1 MHKQI
6 RQNRT
11 DDTPLRGAA
20 RTLNNRP
27 ILAFHW
33 RPQPSFDVEQ
43 RPSALHVLSDS
54 TQQEFVVNII
64 EQTFYIE
71 LKNPIVFPAALAR
84 DSYGIE
90 SRFTW
95 SIAIRVCQKDCVQ
108 IRLDQLFDNC
118 LSHAICYGGHGCFEL
133 HSSPARLWD
142 RPR

>member
-1 MHKQI
+1 MHQPVVRIPAPWEVRVCPRHPEVERVVHKQI

-64 EQTFYIE
+64 ERLLDRLPTTALIISTTI
-71 LKNPIVFPAALAR
+71 PIR
-84 DSYGIE
+84 
-90 SRFTW
+90 
-95 SIAIRVCQKDCVQ
+95 
-108 IRLDQLFDNC
+108 
-118 LSHAICYGGHGCFEL
+118 
-133 HSSPARLWD
+133 
-142 RPR
+142 